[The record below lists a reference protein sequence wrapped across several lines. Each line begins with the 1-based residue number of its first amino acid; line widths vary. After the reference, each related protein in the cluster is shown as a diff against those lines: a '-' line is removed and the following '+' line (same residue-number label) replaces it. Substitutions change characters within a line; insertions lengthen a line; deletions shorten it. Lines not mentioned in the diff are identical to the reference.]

1 MNTGNEC
8 LVSVLVTTYNHE
20 RYIRQCLD
28 SMLAQKTDFPF
39 EIIVRDDCSTDGTG
53 DIIREYAEKYP
64 GKVIP
69 FILAFNHFSRGLTN
83 DSFAKMFAM
92 ARGKYIAICEGDD
105 FWTDP
110 EKLQVQADWL
120 EAHPDCSLCVTAS
133 HYADADGNILPK
145 KVFRTDTVSRELTM
159 EEVINGWTA
168 ATNTVVY
175 RKACL
180 EKDVIIPFLGTCVN
194 EDYARMV
201 YLALQGGVY
210 YMDRMT
216 GAYRIGNPGSFS
228 DDTHKRPEVYK
239 ARTVG
244 FAEMLD
250 RMDAYMKPLTG
261 GKYSELIGKVR
272 DRALFDMYAN
282 LEDKEN
288 MKKYLH
294 AYDDSPVVWRTL
306 ERIRTAF
313 PGPVNKIK
321 DAVRRNRK

>member
-1 MNTGNEC
+1 MKEPEC
-8 LVSVLVTTYNHE
+8 RVSVLVTTYNHE
-20 RYIRQCLD
+20 KYIRQCLD
-28 SMLAQKTDFPF
+28 GMTGQKTDFPF

-53 DIIREYAEKYP
+53 NIIREYGEKYP

-69 FILAFNHFSRGLTN
+69 FILEFNHFSRGLTN
-83 DSFAKMFAM
+83 DSFARMFRM
-92 ARGKYIAICEGDD
+92 SRGKYIAICEGDD

-110 EKLQVQADWL
+110 GKLQAQADIL
-120 EAHPDCSLCVTAS
+120 EAHPEYSLCVTAS
-133 HYADADGNILPK
+133 HYADADGNIIQG
-145 KVFRTDTVSRELTM
+145 KVFRTDTVSRELTI
-159 EEVINGWTA
+159 EELINGWAA

-180 EKDVIIPFLGTCVN
+180 EEDVIIPFLGTCVN

-201 YLALQGGVY
+201 YMGLKGKVY

-239 ARTVG
+239 ARTIG

-250 RMDAYMKPLTG
+250 RMDAYTE
-261 GKYSELIGKVR
+261 GKYTEQIRRVR

-294 AYDDSPVVWRTL
+294 AYDDASPVWRTL
-306 ERIRTAF
+306 EKIRTVI
-313 PGPVNKIK
+313 PGPMNRAK
-321 DAVRRNRK
+321 DMIRGIRK

>member
-1 MNTGNEC
+1 MKPETEC
-8 LVSVLVTTYNHE
+8 RVSVLCTTYNHE
-20 RYIRQCLD
+20 KYIRQCLD
-28 SMLAQKTDFPF
+28 SMVGQKTDFPF

-53 DIIREYAEKYP
+53 DIIREYGEKYP
-64 GKVIP
+64 GVVIP
-69 FILAFNHFSRGLTN
+69 FILEFNHFSRGLTN
-83 DSFAKMFAM
+83 DSFAKMFGM

-110 EKLQVQADWL
+110 EKLQAQTDYL

-133 HYADADGNILPK
+133 HYADAEGNLLK
-145 KVFRTDTVSRELTM
+145 NKVFRTDTVSRELTM
-159 EEVINGWTA
+159 EELIDGWTA

-201 YLALQGGVY
+201 YLGLQGKVF

-228 DDTHKRPEVYK
+228 DDTHRRPEVYK
-239 ARTVG
+239 ARTIG

-250 RMDAYMKPLTG
+250 RMDAYTE
-261 GKYSELIGKVR
+261 GKYTAQIRRVR

-282 LEDKEN
+282 LEDREN

-294 AYDDSPVVWRTL
+294 AYDDSPFLWRL
-306 ERIRTAF
+306 AERIRTIA
-313 PGPVNKIK
+313 PGPVNRIK